1 MKASTL
7 KDVADKLGISV
18 STVSRAVHN
27 KEYVKEETREL
38 VLQAL
43 KEYNYIPNEIARS
56 LKAQS
61 SMTIGVVIPDICE
74 VFFGEIIKGI
84 DSILAPCGYTI
95 IVADTNE
102 SKTNEKK
109 YLEMLYQ
116 KRIDALVL
124 ATVDLSGESVKQFL
138 TSGIPVVF
146 IDNIP
151 KLSQID
157 TITIDNR
164 LASNIAVKALSEAGH
179 KQIATIIG
187 STEETTGHERM
198 QGYEEGLELW
208 GIPYYQELV
217 RFGNYKEKD
226 GFACM
231 ESLLNQRKE
240 HPFTSVYVTSEMMT
254 FGAIKAIR
262 SHGLRIPEDIS
273 LIGFDIHDKAGLVSP
288 SIATIRQPE
297 MLIGKRSGE
306 MLLRRLRAGKEEAEE
321 RLTAEKVLLQPSL
334 TIGQSIT
341 EI

>member
-27 KEYVKEETREL
+27 KEYVKEETREM

-84 DSILAPCGYTI
+84 DSVLASCGYTI

-102 SKTNEKK
+102 SKKNEKQ

-124 ATVDLSGESVKQFL
+124 ATVDLSGKSVGQYL
-138 TSGIPVVF
+138 NSGIPVVF

-151 KLSQID
+151 KLTEID

-164 LASNIAVKALSEAGH
+164 LSSNMAVKALAEAGH
-179 KQIATIIG
+179 RQIATIIG
-187 STEETTGHERM
+187 SIEETTGYERM
-198 QGYEEGLELW
+198 QGYKEALEQI
-208 GIPYYQELV
+208 GVPYQKELV

-226 GFACM
+226 GFGCM
-231 ESLLNQRKE
+231 DSLLNLREE
-240 HPFTSVYVTSEMMT
+240 HPFTSVFVTSEMMT

-306 MLLRRLRAGKEEAEE
+306 MLLKRLKRSKEESGEMF
-321 RLTAEKVLLQPSL
+321 TAEKILLQPSL
-334 TIGQSIT
+334 TIGQSIFN
-341 EI
+341 I